1 MITMILHTKFEETI
15 EVDEKDIIHF
25 EQGLPGFE
33 DEKRFVLIPMEGT
46 PFSTLQSVSTRE
58 LAFFTTN
65 PFLFFKEYDFELI
78 KPVQEH
84 LSLKDVSD
92 VMVQVILTIQE
103 PLEKSTANLQAPLVI
118 NYKENIAKQV
128 VLLDTTYG
136 TRHALNESNLMEQ
149 EG

>member
-1 MITMILHTKFEETI
+1 MIIHTKFEETI

-33 DEKRFVLIPMEGT
+33 DEKNFVLIPMEGT

-65 PFLFFKEYDFELI
+65 PFLFFKEYDFEII
-78 KPVQEH
+78 KSVQEY
-84 LSLKDVSD
+84 LRIKDVSD
-92 VMVQVILTIQE
+92 VMIQVILTIHE

-118 NYKENIAKQV
+118 NYKENLAKQV

-136 TRHALNESNLMEQ
+136 TRHELNESNLMGQ